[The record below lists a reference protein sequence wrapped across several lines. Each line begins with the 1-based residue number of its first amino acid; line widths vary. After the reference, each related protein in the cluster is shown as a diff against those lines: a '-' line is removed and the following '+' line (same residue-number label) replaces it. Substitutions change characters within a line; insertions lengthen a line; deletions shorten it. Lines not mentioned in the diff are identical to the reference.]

1 MFLNKLQLWN
11 FRSYENLE
19 LNFPKGI
26 TILYGE
32 NGVGKTNIVEAIYLL
47 CTGRSHRTNREND
60 VISFNRN
67 WTRVRA
73 ENIQT
78 DGKHSVDMVIAKGQ
92 KKRILVNG
100 LAISRISEM
109 LGQLS
114 GVIFS
119 PEDLDLVKEGP
130 TQRRRFMDIEL
141 SQVSKSYFYALNE
154 YNKVLEQRNS
164 LLKAGGKNQSL
175 DVWDTLLAQ
184 KAVPIISARRDFCQ
198 RLKPKAAEIHK
209 YLSSGKEELSCI
221 YKDCTQNASNI
232 EEKML
237 QLLEESRESDLK
249 RMFTTCGP
257 HKDDIIIKLGET
269 DLRYFGSQGQQRTAT
284 LALKLTELEMM
295 KEDLGEYPVLLLDDV
310 LSELDTMR
318 QKMLLE
324 KIKDVQTIIT
334 MAQPTDFFNE
344 MNVTYFNVQKG
355 KVQEVTEK

>member
-1 MFLNKLQLWN
+1 MYLSKLQLWN

-19 LNFPKGI
+19 LNFNKGI
-26 TILYGE
+26 TILYGD
-32 NGVGKTNIVEAIYLL
+32 NGQGKTNIVEAIYLL
-47 CTGRSHRTNREND
+47 CTGKSHRTNREFDMIRFDNP
-60 VISFNRN
+60 
-67 WTRVRA
+67 WARVRI
-73 ENIQT
+73 ENYQK
-78 DGKHSVDMVIAKGQ
+78 DGRHTVDMVMARGQ

-100 LAISRISEM
+100 LAISRISEI

-130 TQRRRFMDIEL
+130 RVRRRFMDIEL

-164 LLKAGGKNQSL
+164 LLKETKNKENL
-175 DVWDTLLAQ
+175 FVWDTLLAQ
-184 KAVPIISARRDFCQ
+184 RAVPIIKARRNFCK
-198 RLKPKAAEIHK
+198 RLHPKANEMHK
-209 YLSSGKEELSCI
+209 YLSSNKEELYCI
-221 YKDCTQNASNI
+221 YKDSIQDREDI
-232 EEKML
+232 EEAML
-237 QLLEESRESDLK
+237 EFLEKNHENDLK
-249 RMFTTCGP
+249 KGYTTVGP

-310 LSELDTMR
+310 LSELDPTR
-318 QKMLLE
+318 QKLLLE

-334 MAQPTDFFNE
+334 VAQPVDYFNN
-344 MNVTYFNVQKG
+344 MNVTYFNVEKG
-355 KVQEVTEK
+355 KVWKK

>member
-1 MFLNKLQLWN
+1 MYLNKLQLWN

-26 TILYGE
+26 TILYGD
-32 NGVGKTNIVEAIYLL
+32 NGQGKTNIIEAIYLL

-60 VISFNRN
+60 MIHFDRN
-67 WTRVRA
+67 WSRIRI
-73 ENIQT
+73 ENMQR
-78 DGKHSVDMVIAKGQ
+78 DGRHTVDMVMARGQ

-100 LAISRISEM
+100 LAISRISEI

-130 TQRRRFMDIEL
+130 KMRRRFMDIEL
-141 SQVSKSYFYALNE
+141 SQVSKSYFYALND

-164 LLKAGGKNQSL
+164 LLKEIKKESDL
-175 DVWDTLLAQ
+175 FVWDTLLAQ
-184 KAVPIISARRDFCQ
+184 RAVPIIKARREFCK
-198 RLKPKAAEIHK
+198 RLVVKVKEMHK
-209 YLSSGKEELSCI
+209 YLSSNKEELICI
-221 YKDCTQNASNI
+221 YKDAVNDSEDI
-232 EEKML
+232 EAAML
-237 QLLEESRESDLK
+237 ELLEKNREIDIK
-249 RMFTTCGP
+249 RGFTTVGP

-310 LSELDTMR
+310 LSELDPTR
-318 QKMLLE
+318 QKMLLD
-324 KIKDVQTIIT
+324 KIKEVQTIIT
-334 MAQPTDFFNE
+334 VAQPVEIFKD
-344 MNVTYFNVQKG
+344 MNVNYFRVEKG
-355 KVQEVTEK
+355 KVIK

>member
-1 MFLNKLQLWN
+1 MYLNKLQLWN

-26 TILYGE
+26 TILYGD
-32 NGVGKTNIVEAIYLL
+32 NGQGKTNIIEAIYLL

-60 VISFNRN
+60 MINFDRN
-67 WTRVRA
+67 WSRIRI
-73 ENIQT
+73 ENMQR
-78 DGKHSVDMVIAKGQ
+78 DGRHTVDMVMARGQ

-100 LAISRISEM
+100 LAISRISEI

-130 TQRRRFMDIEL
+130 KMRRRFMDIEL
-141 SQVSKSYFYALNE
+141 SQVSKSYFYALND

-164 LLKAGGKNQSL
+164 LLKETKKESDL
-175 DVWDTLLAQ
+175 FVWDTLLAQ
-184 KAVPIISARRDFCQ
+184 RAVPIIKARREFCK
-198 RLKPKAAEIHK
+198 RLVVKVKEMHK
-209 YLSSGKEELSCI
+209 YLSSNKEELICI
-221 YKDCTQNASNI
+221 YKDAVNESEDI
-232 EEKML
+232 EAAML
-237 QLLEESRESDLK
+237 ELLEKNRENDIK
-249 RMFTTCGP
+249 RGFTTVGP

-310 LSELDTMR
+310 LSELDPTR
-318 QKMLLE
+318 QKMLLD
-324 KIKDVQTIIT
+324 KIKEVQTIIT
-334 MAQPTDFFNE
+334 VAQPVEIFKD
-344 MNVTYFNVQKG
+344 MNVNYFRVEKG
-355 KVQEVTEK
+355 KVIKE

>member
-1 MFLNKLQLWN
+1 MYLNKLQLWY

-26 TILYGE
+26 TILYGD
-32 NGVGKTNIVEAIYLL
+32 NGQGKTNVIEAIYLL

-60 VISFNRN
+60 MINFDRN
-67 WTRVRA
+67 WSRIRI
-73 ENIQT
+73 ENMQR
-78 DGKHSVDMVIAKGQ
+78 DGRHTVDMVMARGQ

-100 LAISRISEM
+100 LAISRISEI

-130 TQRRRFMDIEL
+130 KMRRRFMDIEL
-141 SQVSKSYFYALNE
+141 SQVSKSYFYALND

-164 LLKAGGKNQSL
+164 LLKETKKESDL
-175 DVWDTLLAQ
+175 FVWDTLLAQ
-184 KAVPIISARRDFCQ
+184 RAVPIIKARREFCK
-198 RLKPKAAEIHK
+198 RLVVKVKEMHK
-209 YLSSGKEELSCI
+209 YLSSNKEELICI
-221 YKDCTQNASNI
+221 YKDAVNESEDI
-232 EEKML
+232 EAAML
-237 QLLEESRESDLK
+237 ELLEKNRENDIK
-249 RMFTTCGP
+249 RGFTTVGP

-310 LSELDTMR
+310 LSELDPTR
-318 QKMLLE
+318 QKMLLD
-324 KIKDVQTIIT
+324 KIKEVQTIIT
-334 MAQPTDFFNE
+334 VAQPVEIFKD
-344 MNVTYFNVQKG
+344 MNVNYFRVEKG
-355 KVQEVTEK
+355 KVIKE